1 MVPLHG
7 RRRSWFLESCCEV
20 SKWADHFASLQRHWY
35 WYVHFYRVMGEERAR
50 KDKHVG
56 NTLSLQVTS
65 CASHHNSLSQT
76 SGCSMLILWGSP
88 CESRL
93 YLKHVSD
100 SVFFV
105 LLLFSNEESIYEY
118 LAVSCY
124 IALSS
129 YCLHWVKILVDLF
142 VIVLKHWCEHVKW
155 LRGWSGVSNW
165 KCECLS
171 ELNLNRPQFSW
182 VYGIGTEISWKL
194 AFSRKILV
202 SQEYCESSLPYGV
215 LASLTLASDWTRKFR
230 GEGEWERI
238 KW

>member
-20 SKWADHFASLQRHWY
+20 SKWADHFASLQQHWY
-35 WYVHFYRVMGEERAR
+35 WYVLFYRVMGEERAR

-65 CASHHNSLSQT
+65 CASHHNSLPQT

-88 CESRL
+88 CESHL
-93 YLKHVSD
+93 YLRHVSD

-129 YCLHWVKILVDLF
+129 YCLHWVKILVDRSCSCNRVRRKLSNRTLSPGSISTCRVTGIDEVARF
-142 VIVLKHWCEHVKW
+142 KSIEITYAFKVKDA
-155 LRGWSGVSNW
+155 
-165 KCECLS
+165 E
-171 ELNLNRPQFSW
+171 
-182 VYGIGTEISWKL
+182 
-194 AFSRKILV
+194 
-202 SQEYCESSLPYGV
+202 
-215 LASLTLASDWTRKFR
+215 
-230 GEGEWERI
+230 
-238 KW
+238 